1 MSTVLIENVGP
12 ISKLEIPLPEGG
24 GVVVLQG
31 PNGSGKTTALQ
42 SVEALANGAKAPG
55 LKDGEKKGRI
65 EGLGVR
71 VHVGG
76 STRRSGSLEVLSL
89 DGKLDVSDLVDPG
102 ITSPEAAD
110 ARRIKALIALSGRTA
125 NSETFGE
132 LFPGGPDAI
141 EAQIPG
147 KVLASGDPLE
157 IAGHVKRALE
167 KAARD
172 QETVADNHDG
182 KAATLAAQVGDA
194 ELSDVPD
201 AAALRREHGD
211 AVLAHMRLQEERR
224 SGLAEA
230 ERSEAARAKLTELRA
245 KPGDT
250 VEECEGHVNETKWL
264 VEQRSAEVEKLAKQ
278 LDQAKGH
285 LSAAMRDH
293 KDWCKRQTFA
303 ADRAKAIAD
312 LESVLSGTYAT
323 PPTEDAIAQARAKID
338 AASKRIEEAALLR
351 EKLAKR
357 SELDAAREAAAKARA
372 VAKKTREG
380 AAAVDDVLSD
390 MVSRLGVPLKVKVL
404 DARTRLVTTT
414 ERGEVPFADLS
425 AGERW
430 RMALDIAVDAVGAR
444 GLLPVKQEA
453 WEGLDPINRAAIA
466 EHCKKRGVWV
476 ITAAAAG
483 GEEIVPVVEG
493 GAA

>member
-1 MSTVLIENVGP
+1 MAEVVIENIGP

-55 LKDGEKKGRI
+55 LKDGAKRGSI

-102 ITSPEAAD
+102 IAAPEAAD
-110 ARRIKALIALSGRTA
+110 ARRIKALIALSGSTA
-125 NSETFGE
+125 NAETFGE

-194 ELSDVPD
+194 ELADVPD
-201 AAALRREHGD
+201 AADLRKEHGD

-224 SGLAEA
+224 TGLAEA
-230 ERSEAARAKLTELRA
+230 ERIGAAREKLMDLRG
-245 KPGDT
+245 KGGDT
-250 VEECEGHVNETKWL
+250 VGQCDVRIARENEVIAAMEHRCDEL
-264 VEQRSAEVEKLAKQ
+264 SKQ
-278 LDQAKGH
+278 LAEASTHLLNAK
-285 LSAAMRDH
+285 SECDAWSRRR
-293 KDWCKRQTFA
+293 KFA
-303 ADRAKAIAD
+303 ADREQSIAD
-312 LESVLSGTYAT
+312 LESVLSSDA
-323 PPTEDAIAQARAKID
+323 PAIPTEDAIVEARAKID

-372 VAKKTREG
+372 VARKTREG

-390 MVSRLGVPLKVKVL
+390 MVSRLGVPLRVKVL

-453 WEGLDPINRAAIA
+453 WEGLDPDNRAAIA
-466 EHCKKRGVWV
+466 EHCRKRGVWV
-476 ITAAAAG
+476 VTAAAAG
-483 GEEIVPVVEG
+483 GDEIVPVVEG